1 MPIVTCEGCS
11 VCDADVS
18 RMVWNKKKGRRR
30 RRRRRRSAVLGCIAF
45 KFSWKRVE
53 IWSFFWK
60 ILWKKEEGK
69 ELWFLFA

>member
-1 MPIVTCEGCS
+1 MRCRCFKNGMEQEE
-11 VCDADVS
+11 
-18 RMVWNKKKGRRR
+18 RKKGRKRRR
-30 RRRRRRSAVLGCIAF
+30 RRISAVLGCIAF

-60 ILWKKEEGK
+60 ILWKKEKEEEEK